1 MTAPL
6 NQPLPDP
13 AAADPGLAGPGGTGL
28 DAARL
33 GGIALDSDGQEL
45 LSAEAAAEP
54 VAATEP
60 RLARRALTSLRHDP
74 VALIS
79 VLVVILLAVVAVLA
93 PVLAPHNPLHAF
105 SNGLSNDGAPVHPGS
120 TFLLGTD
127 PNGRDVLS
135 RMIYGARV
143 SLLVGV
149 VATGLASIIGIII
162 GGLAGYV
169 GGVLE
174 SVLMRFTDI
183 VLSFPILLFCIA
195 LIAITGPSTRNVV
208 LVIAFAYW
216 TYLARI
222 VRGLVLSL
230 KEREFV
236 TAARTLGVGHAKI
249 LWRHILPHLT
259 PAIIVY
265 STLGVASSI
274 LIEASLSYLGIG
286 VPLPQASWGQMISQG
301 QEYFQTA
308 PWLLIAPGVALVIT
322 VLAFNLAGDWLTDLL
337 DPAAAETG
345 R

>member
-1 MTAPL
+1 MTAPPSA
-6 NQPLPDP
+6 PLPGEP
-13 AAADPGLAGPGGTGL
+13 LPGEPLLAPGGPTV
-28 DAARL
+28 
-33 GGIALDSDGQEL
+33 
-45 LSAEAAAEP
+45 SAELAAPAEPGAAEPTAAAEP
-54 VAATEP
+54 T
-60 RLARRALTSLRHDP
+60 LGRRALRSLRRDP
-74 VALIS
+74 VALIA
-79 VLVVILLAVVAVLA
+79 VLLVIALAVVAIFA
-93 PVLAPHNPLHAF
+93 PLISPYDPLHAY
-105 SNGLSNDGAPVHPGS
+105 SNGLSANGAPVPPGS
-120 TFLLGTD
+120 TFPLGTD

-135 RMIYGARV
+135 RMIFGTRV

-149 VATGLASIIGIII
+149 VATGLASVIGVLI
-162 GGLAGYV
+162 GGVAGYA
-169 GGVLE
+169 GGITE
-174 SVLMRFTDI
+174 AILMRITDV

-195 LIAITGPSTRNVV
+195 LIAITGPSTRNVM
-208 LVIAFAYW
+208 LVIAFGYW

-236 TAARTLGVGHAKI
+236 TAARTLGIGHAAI
-249 LWRHILPHLT
+249 LRRHILPHLV

-265 STLGVASSI
+265 STLGIASAI

-308 PWLLIAPGVALVIT
+308 PWLLIAPGVALILT

-337 DPAAAETG
+337 DPETSEGG

>member
-1 MTAPL
+1 MTAPPEGSFL
-6 NQPLPDP
+6 SGQLPTAAVEP
-13 AAADPGLAGPGGTGL
+13 AAAAELAAAADEPGLG
-28 DAARL
+28 
-33 GGIALDSDGQEL
+33 
-45 LSAEAAAEP
+45 
-54 VAATEP
+54 
-60 RLARRALTSLRHDP
+60 RRALTSLRRDP

-79 VLVVILLAVVAVLA
+79 VIAVVVLA
-93 PVLAPHNPLHAF
+93 LVAMFAPLLAPHNPLQAYQ
-105 SNGLSNDGAPVHPGS
+105 NGLSSDGAPVGPGS

-135 RMIYGARV
+135 RLIFGARV

-149 VATGLASIIGIII
+149 VATGLASIIGVLV
-162 GGLAGYV
+162 GGIAGYV
-169 GGVLE
+169 GRLVVE
-174 SVLMRFTDI
+174 TVLMRVTDV

-195 LIAITGPSTRNVV
+195 LIAITGPRTRNVM
-208 LVIAFAYW
+208 LVIAFVYW

-236 TAARTLGVGHAKI
+236 VAARTLGIGHRAI
-249 LWRHILPHLT
+249 LRRHILPHLV

-265 STLGVASSI
+265 STLGIATSI

-301 QEYFQTA
+301 QQYFQIA
-308 PWLLIAPGVALVIT
+308 PWLLVAPGVCLVLT

-337 DPAAAETG
+337 DPRRSG
-345 R
+345 DRR

>member
-1 MTAPL
+1 MT
-6 NQPLPDP
+6 
-13 AAADPGLAGPGGTGL
+13 TH
-28 DAARL
+28 
-33 GGIALDSDGQEL
+33 
-45 LSAEAAAEP
+45 LSAEVSGAEPTAAAEP
-54 VAATEP
+54 GL
-60 RLARRALTSLRHDP
+60 RRRALSSLRRDP
-74 VALIS
+74 VALIA
-79 VLVVILLAVVAVLA
+79 VLIVVALALVAILA
-93 PVLAPHNPLHAF
+93 PLIAPYDPLQAYN
-105 SNGLSNDGAPVHPGS
+105 NGLSAVGAPVPPGS

-135 RMIYGARV
+135 RLIFGARV

-149 VATGLASIIGIII
+149 VATSLASVIGVLV
-162 GGLAGYV
+162 GGIAGYA
-169 GGVLE
+169 GGITE
-174 SVLMRFTDI
+174 AILMRITDV

-195 LIAITGPSTRNVV
+195 LIAVTGPSTRNVM
-208 LVIAFAYW
+208 LVIAFGYW

-236 TAARTLGVGHAKI
+236 IAARTLGISHATI
-249 LWRHILPHLT
+249 LRRHILPHLV

-301 QEYFQTA
+301 QEYFQSA
-308 PWLLIAPGVALVIT
+308 PWLLIAPGIALIIT

-337 DPAAAETG
+337 DPETSG
-345 R
+345 ARR